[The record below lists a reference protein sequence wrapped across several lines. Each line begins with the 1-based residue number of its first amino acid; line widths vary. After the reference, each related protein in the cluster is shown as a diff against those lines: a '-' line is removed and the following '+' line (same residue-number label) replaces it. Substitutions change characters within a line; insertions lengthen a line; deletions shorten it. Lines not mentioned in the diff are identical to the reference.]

1 LTQNQLPAHL
11 QQYEIRDIAEAAVA
25 NLGAA
30 MPPHINI
37 GNGRFTLVDAAGN
50 EIPCPTFDPQLG
62 PYLDACIVDVAD
74 VKSRIYYEGAYDS
87 TAEGKRPVCYSDN
100 GIGPSTGSSIPQAPT
115 CAACPRSEWT
125 KINANGNK
133 VPWCT
138 EKYKVALLIPGFP
151 TLFMLAV
158 PPASHG
164 PLREYLATCKGNG
177 VNAANLIT
185 RMWFTSQGVLGF
197 MPRPGGPA
205 MAYIDETVAKLRQE
219 AYAQKRTDALVGRND
234 VVISINRIAAPVH
247 PHTTVLPANQLVPPA
262 GQPVQ
267 LDPRFTTPLN
277 QHPFGQAPERAIS
290 KNPALSAPYGD
301 QRQQMQPNQD
311 PYAAFAQHPFGQTPA
326 PGAGQ
331 GQQFVPP
338 VQQSA
343 PQGAFQQPNGQQ
355 GWPGNQQVQ
364 QPGFPTGLPSGNV
377 QGAAGPSTVAT
388 QQGFVGTA
396 PTEQPA
402 GRRKRRTQAEIAA
415 ANGQPAGPQQA
426 PFPHPGQQTAPFA
439 QTAHSGAQTGT
450 GVASATG
457 PGSGQQLEFNIGQGQ
472 DASASPEVQNVL
484 NSFFGGQT

>member
-30 MPPHINI
+30 MPPHISI

-62 PYLDACIVDVAD
+62 PYLDACLVDVAD

-115 CAACPRSEWT
+115 CAACPKSEWT

-138 EKYKVALLIPGFP
+138 EKYKTAWIVPGFP
-151 TLFMLAV
+151 TLFMLAT

-234 VVISINRIAAPVH
+234 TVIAPQRIALQ
-247 PHTTVLPANQLVPPA
+247 HTTPPPA
-262 GQPVQ
+262 LQYAIPNQQPNTQGQI
-267 LDPRFTTPLN
+267 
-277 QHPFGQAPERAIS
+277 PFGQAP
-290 KNPALSAPYGD
+290 
-301 QRQQMQPNQD
+301 
-311 PYAAFAQHPFGQTPA
+311 AQ
-326 PGAGQ
+326 GAGQ
-331 GQQFVPP
+331 GQQFVQP

-343 PQGAFQQPNGQQ
+343 PQGAFQQPNGQ

-377 QGAAGPSTVAT
+377 QGVAGPLAVAT

-415 ANGQPAGPQQA
+415 ANGQPAGAPQQA
-426 PFPHPGQQTAPFA
+426 PFPHPGQQAAGDP
-439 QTAHSGAQTGT
+439 
-450 GVASATG
+450 
-457 PGSGQQLEFNIGQGQ
+457 QQLEFGIGQGQ
-472 DASASPEVQNVL
+472 DASASSEVQNVL
-484 NSFFGGQT
+484 NSFFGT